1 MIETKKR
8 FALEATQTVKSKV
21 CQEVTGMEAVK
32 SMISLK
38 QPKGH
43 WYSLSG
49 YLSNC
54 IWFAITIP
62 I

>member
-43 WYSLSG
+43 LVFLVGIS
-49 YLSNC
+49 
-54 IWFAITIP
+54 I
-62 I
+62 